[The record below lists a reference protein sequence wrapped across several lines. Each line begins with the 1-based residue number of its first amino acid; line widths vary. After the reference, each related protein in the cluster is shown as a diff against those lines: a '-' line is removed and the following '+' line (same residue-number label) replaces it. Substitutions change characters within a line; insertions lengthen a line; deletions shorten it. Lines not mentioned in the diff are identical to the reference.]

1 MGNKYSLGVY
11 GTFDFRKN
19 KLSIIHVQNL
29 CFSESCFSEHKLC
42 WSWVTFIK
50 YNLIWCLKKS
60 IIFLPRGAIYDRYHI
75 TKSLKKNYKD
85 LTVRVSGKGSLPWQK
100 VITPK
105 LAKIEELQN
114 NQIFLLQRNCW
125 REGSMLSSP
134 VDVILNHHFIH
145 YGLLT
150 KNWHERKLRQFI
162 TLL

>member
-114 NQIFLLQRNCW
+114 IQCENQIFFIAAQLLER
-125 REGSMLSSP
+125 RFHAFVTSGRYLESSFHS
-134 VDVILNHHFIH
+134 LWTFNKE
-145 YGLLT
+145 LT
-150 KNWHERKLRQFI
+150 RKE
-162 TLL
+162 T

>member
-50 YNLIWCLKKS
+50 YILIWWLKKS
-60 IIFLPRGAIYDRYHI
+60 IIFPPRGAIYDRYHI

-85 LTVRVSGKGSLPWQK
+85 LTVRVSCKGSLPWQK

-105 LAKIEELQN
+105 LAKIAELQN
-114 NQIFLLQRNCW
+114 IQCENQIFFIAAQLLER
-125 REGSMLSSP
+125 RFHAFVTSGRYLESSFHS
-134 VDVILNHHFIH
+134 LWTFNKE
-145 YGLLT
+145 LT
-150 KNWHERKLRQFI
+150 RKE
-162 TLL
+162 T

>member
-50 YNLIWCLKKS
+50 YNLIWWLKKS
-60 IIFLPRGAIYDRYHI
+60 IIFPPRGAIYDRYHI

-114 NQIFLLQRNCW
+114 NQIFYCSAIAGEKVPCFRHQW
-125 REGSMLSSP
+125 TLSWIIISFT
-134 VDVILNHHFIH
+134 VDF
-145 YGLLT
+145 
-150 KNWHERKLRQFI
+150 
-162 TLL
+162 